1 MPRRI
6 ETLFIRGPA
15 GLLQAMLESGDGEP
29 REAVLLCHPHPLYGG
44 TMRNKVVHRIARGLG
59 RTGAAVLRFNFRGV
73 GLSEGA
79 FDDGRGELDDARAS
93 MEWLRA
99 RFPETP
105 YSIAGF
111 SFGSRIALRLACELG
126 TVARVIGV
134 GVPTGAPAISGL
146 ARCRRPKIIIQSTHD
161 QFGPREELERLF
173 ETFSEPKR
181 LIWIEAR
188 DHFFDGAL
196 EHLEHTIQ
204 QLD

>member
-1 MPRRI
+1 MPQRI

-15 GLLQAMLESGDGEP
+15 GRLEAMLETDDAGP

-59 RTGAAVLRFNFRGV
+59 RSGAAVLRFNFRGV

-79 FDDGRGELDDARAS
+79 FDDGRGELDDARAC

-99 RFPETP
+99 RFPDAP
-105 YSIAGF
+105 YSAAGF

-126 TVARVIGV
+126 TVARMIGA
-134 GVPTGAPAISGL
+134 GVPTGPPVISGL
-146 ARCRRPKIIIQSTHD
+146 TLCRRPKIIIQSTHD
-161 QFGPREELERLF
+161 EFGPREELERLF
-173 ETFSEPKR
+173 ETFSEPKK
-181 LIWIEAR
+181 LVWIEAR

-196 EHLEHTIQ
+196 ERLEHAVE

>member
-1 MPRRI
+1 
-6 ETLFIRGPA
+6 
-15 GLLQAMLESGDGEP
+15 MLESGDGEP

-134 GVPTGAPAISGL
+134 GVPTARTHAQPRGHDHQQCRCPGPEPPAAVCQTNL
-146 ARCRRPKIIIQSTHD
+146 PHAFPT
-161 QFGPREELERLF
+161 
-173 ETFSEPKR
+173 
-181 LIWIEAR
+181 
-188 DHFFDGAL
+188 
-196 EHLEHTIQ
+196 
-204 QLD
+204 